1 MPEADYHE
9 ESDPGDAELS
19 VTSDMTRAQ
28 LRPGGII
35 HQRGRLRL
43 VSLFISSQ
51 LPWTPDNVFV
61 MPGCGE
67 VTPVVMGLWHASADQ
82 ESGVRCAYRY
92 FTTSSSCNMTR
103 NELITIIRAHNSIPS
118 GGLSLDYSESPHLWC
133 EQLNQWQANKR
144 IWDPR

>member
-9 ESDPGDAELS
+9 ESDPRDAELS

-51 LPWTPDNVFV
+51 L
-61 MPGCGE
+61 
-67 VTPVVMGLWHASADQ
+67 L
-82 ESGVRCAYRY
+82 
-92 FTTSSSCNMTR
+92 
-103 NELITIIRAHNSIPS
+103 
-118 GGLSLDYSESPHLWC
+118 
-133 EQLNQWQANKR
+133 
-144 IWDPR
+144 